1 MARNPY
7 FKDYSGEQNVTEDIT
22 IETIKTMGRDV
33 VYMPRDGVN
42 TDDLFGE
49 DLSKKFDDGY
59 EIEMY
64 ISSVDGFEGEGDVI
78 SQYGIQIKD
87 RAEFIVSR
95 RRFNEEVGM
104 VENLTRPR
112 EGDLIYFPLSRT
124 LFEINFV
131 EHENPFYQLGKLY
144 TYKLSCEAFTLD
156 ASDEITT
163 GITDIDDTI
172 DDRVSVEDDI
182 ITIQDPESSSESG
195 DNSITDFDNNIF
207 DFTENDPFSEGNF

>member
-42 TDDLFGE
+42 TDNLFGE

-104 VENLTRPR
+104 IENLTRPR

-144 TYKLSCEAFTLD
+144 TYKLSCEVFTLD

-207 DFTENDPFSEGNF
+207 DFTENDPFSEGGY